1 MKKEIPL
8 QEALA
13 VCFAAQRI
21 NGEYRKNTQRF
32 STEGVPAQHSNKEMV
47 KQHFGDYKDPD
58 FVDFKAIEEDFESVD
73 VALKHFR
80 KYTMG
85 LIGDTLNAFQ
95 KDVFQLLN
103 TEKVQFNKIGLLA
116 YVPELVKREVEES
129 KFKKLLRMD
138 YRNSVDIGKIKDP
151 IEGVVLILNKFYS
164 EQWESFNYIAD
175 LNGNLVSFM
184 NKFEYTIG
192 DRKRLKG
199 KVKAHGK
206 NRNFSVNETRLNY
219 CKLTKV

>member
-1 MKKEIPL
+1 
-8 QEALA
+8 
-13 VCFAAQRI
+13 
-21 NGEYRKNTQRF
+21 
-32 STEGVPAQHSNKEMV
+32 
-47 KQHFGDYKDPD
+47 
-58 FVDFKAIEEDFESVD
+58 
-73 VALKHFR
+73 
-80 KYTMG
+80 
-85 LIGDTLNAFQ
+85 
-95 KDVFQLLN
+95 
-103 TEKVQFNKIGLLA
+103 
-116 YVPELVKREVEES
+116 
-129 KFKKLLRMD
+129 MD

>member
-95 KDVFQLLN
+95 KDVFQ
-103 TEKVQFNKIGLLA
+103 
-116 YVPELVKREVEES
+116 VEES